1 MGVAVMRD
9 ILVVLWDGVRLSS
22 RSVIFLPSVVC
33 WRACCASFCPSVA
46 FGVVIRG
53 EVSGDCGRELLALD
67 LADGGWLA
75 VVADRDRAGDAEE
88 LASSH

>member
-1 MGVAVMRD
+1 
-9 ILVVLWDGVRLSS
+9 
-22 RSVIFLPSVVC
+22 
-33 WRACCASFCPSVA
+33 
-46 FGVVIRG
+46 
-53 EVSGDCGRELLALD
+53 LALD